1 LPCPQ
6 CRQRPGGLPPPYR
19 CQVRVRAC
27 SCGHNPTR
35 DARAGHRVDRGDQR
49 ALFCDQNAV
58 SGRWAAS
65 RQAMATC
72 DGCEMT
78 GAWRVTSDPRCRST
92 RTRVGSTSGGNSS
105 TVWSHYPP
113 RQNTH
118 SNHIA
123 GASAQNA
130 PQMPGE
136 RRNPRSARGT
146 AMSRFGSRQS
156 RHSTTDQPSSMQ
168 TGSTIPARVA
178 SHIVGQL
185 LSRWS

>member
-1 LPCPQ
+1 MGGHCSASGSLLPCP
-6 CRQRPGGLPPPYR
+6 QRPGGLPPPYR

-113 RQNTH
+113 VRTH
-118 SNHIA
+118 TATISRA
-123 GASAQNA
+123 LALRT
-130 PQMPGE
+130 PPKCLVRGE
-136 RRNPRSARGT
+136 
-146 AMSRFGSRQS
+146 
-156 RHSTTDQPSSMQ
+156 
-168 TGSTIPARVA
+168 IRVQ
-178 SHIVGQL
+178 HEGQL
-185 LSRWS
+185 CRALAATKAVTAPLISPAACKLDRPSLRA